1 MLEGLRIELLDILT
15 LRRGSELTNKG
26 SYEKKNSK
34 VGEDFILNCSGGEES
49 IFLKGMTKLL
59 KDVSIMDMARR

>member
-1 MLEGLRIELLDILT
+1 MSLPIKGLM
-15 LRRGSELTNKG
+15 K
-26 SYEKKNSK
+26 KKNSK